1 MAIHIKVRV
10 ETGSKKERI
19 EEKGDRLVISVREPA
34 EEGRAN
40 ARVLEVMRGRHPGQ
54 EVRLI
59 HGHHSPHKI
68 FQIGL

>member
-1 MAIHIKVRV
+1 MVRK
-10 ETGSKKERI
+10 GER
-19 EEKGDRLVISVREPA
+19 LTLSVREPA

-40 ARVLEVMRGRHPGQ
+40 ERVIEIMRGLYPGQ

-68 FQIGL
+68 FQIGHA

>member
-10 ETGSKKERI
+10 ETDSKEERV
-19 EEKGDRLVISVREPA
+19 EEKGGRLVVAVREPA

-40 ARVLEVMRGRHPGQ
+40 ARVLEIVRSRHPGQ
-54 EVRLI
+54 EARLI